1 LVVRGVPDTIAAVR
15 AFSLVCAA
23 FVLVVVAAPARA
35 QTPNGRPLSLSA
47 ESVLLLDTQG
57 KVLFAKNPSED
68 HAPASL
74 VKLMTLYLACEAIDS
89 GRVQWEDLAVIS
101 PHAAQTP
108 RYRMGLRAGDSVP
121 LRTLLEGVAIASA
134 NDAATAV
141 SEFLAGTEEAFVVQ
155 MNAKAQ
161 ELGLSSTRFANAHG
175 LPDPSQR
182 STAEDLARLTGRL
195 LQDYPASR
203 SLLGGATFVYRARV
217 YSRNIPLFHDPGGV
231 QALKT
236 GFTREAGYNL
246 AVAAWRAGE
255 RFLLIVLGA
264 HTRSLSYRD
273 ARAVLEYGFHETG
286 IDPPVVEPPH
296 RRPSL
301 PPRRPG
307 GRRTA
312 APHQLT
318 APSPS

>member
-1 LVVRGVPDTIAAVR
+1 VRVAIVLLSAALVLAAG
-15 AFSLVCAA
+15 
-23 FVLVVVAAPARA
+23 PAWA
-35 QTPNGRPLSLSA
+35 QNGRPPALSA
-47 ESVLLLDTQG
+47 EAALLLDASG

-74 VKLMTLYLACEAIDS
+74 VKLMTLYLACETIEA
-89 GRVQWEDLAVIS
+89 GRAQWDEPVVIS
-101 PHAAQTP
+101 HRAAQTP
-108 RYRMGLRAGDSVP
+108 RYRMGLRAGETVP

-141 SEFLAGTEEAFVVQ
+141 AEHIGGSEEAFVAR

-161 ELGLSSTRFANAHG
+161 ELGLNSTHYSNAHG
-175 LPDPSQR
+175 LPDPAQR
-182 STAEDLARLTGRL
+182 STAEDLAKLIGRL

-203 SLLGGATFVYRARV
+203 PLLGGANFVYRGRV
-217 YSRNIPLFHDPGGV
+217 YARRIPLFQDPGGV

-264 HTRSLSYRD
+264 QTRSLSFRD
-273 ARAVLEYGFHETG
+273 ARAVLQYGFHETG
-286 IDPPVVEPPH
+286 IDAPPE
-296 RRPSL
+296 
-301 PPRRPG
+301 PRRP
-307 GRRTA
+307 A
-312 APHQLT
+312 APRRPVPRGSRVRAALPN
-318 APSPS
+318 AG